1 MIYLAIAALVGAPE
15 ASVEAEARRFM
26 AEYRTILVNRDK
38 QALIRLYDPAGTY
51 VLGDGTKEFRTPA
64 GIADMYRNWRGPA
77 AFEWHDLSYEPV
89 GKDAVMVLG
98 QFTWTPL
105 EGAARPRMSYSGLL
119 VRRNGKLRIRVEDE
133 SRP

>member
-1 MIYLAIAALVGAPE
+1 MILLAMAAALA
-15 ASVEAEARRFM
+15 ASKPPVVAEAERFM
-26 AEYRTILVNRDK
+26 AEYRTILVNGDK
-38 QALIRLYDPAGTY
+38 AGLIGRYDPQGTY
-51 VLGDGTKEFRTPA
+51 VLGDGVKEFRSPA
-64 GIADMYRNWRGPA
+64 AIAEMYKDWSGPK

-98 QFTWTPL
+98 RFTWTPKSGQPPATL
-105 EGAARPRMSYSGLL
+105 SYSALL